1 MRQSG
6 KSPHFLPSLFRRRSG
21 PVCCHRCVLG
31 DGERGRPVGAINAR
45 RRGPASAAR
54 VRKSGNRSMARH
66 ASVISLLV
74 GSALVL
80 AVRVEAA
87 DITPRDLILVDRLTW
102 GVNASSA
109 AHLQS
114 VGAERWLQEKLHPA
128 PVRTPPAAA
137 RAQIEAMPDVHTHAF
152 DLAVAFDK
160 QGRTANQIPD
170 VELRRVGQQAFQQGM
185 SERAKQAAAR
195 TILRAL
201 YAPDQLRERM
211 TWFWF
216 NHFNVHQYKA
226 NLRVLV
232 GDYVDSAIRP
242 HALGH
247 FRDLVM
253 ATLRHPAMLRY
264 LDNADNAA
272 GHLNENYARE
282 IMELHTMG
290 VGSGYTQADV
300 EALARI
306 LTGLG
311 IDLKPEDPKL
321 KPELQS
327 QLVREGAFEFN
338 PARHDYGDKIFLGHP
353 IKGRGLA
360 EVDEAFNLLV
370 HHPATATHLSRQIAT
385 YFISENPPEPLVQRM
400 AQTFKATDGDISAV
414 LATMIHAPEFAASLK
429 SGSKFKDPVR
439 YVFSAVR
446 LAYDDKVI
454 LNTAPIQNWLNR
466 LGEGLFNH
474 ETPDGYAMTSASWN
488 GPGQMM
494 LRFEIARQIG
504 SGSSGLFKPE
514 GPNAVDQPAFPL
526 IQNALYFNGLRQ
538 TLGPATLAA
547 LDQAVS
553 PQDWN
558 TLFLS
563 SPEFMR

>member
-1 MRQSG
+1 M
-6 KSPHFLPSLFRRRSG
+6 L
-21 PVCCHRCVLG
+21 
-31 DGERGRPVGAINAR
+31 
-45 RRGPASAAR
+45 
-54 VRKSGNRSMARH
+54 
-66 ASVISLLV
+66 
-74 GSALVL
+74 
-80 AVRVEAA
+80 
-87 DITPRDLILVDRLTW
+87 DRLTW

-109 AHLQS
+109 EHFHA
-114 VGAERWLQEKLHPA
+114 VGTERWLQEQLHPA
-128 PVRTPPAAA
+128 GDLSLPPAAK
-137 RAQIEAMPDVHTHAF
+137 AQIEAMPDVHSFPF
-152 DLAVAFDK
+152 DIAVAFEQQAK
-160 QGRTANQIPD
+160 SANQVADPEQKKAAQQ
-170 VELRRVGQQAFQQGM
+170 VYQQAM
-185 SERAKQAAAR
+185 NDRAKQATAR

-216 NHFNVHQYKA
+216 NHFNVHQYKG
-226 NLRVLV
+226 NIRILV
-232 GDYVDSAIRP
+232 GDYEDRAIRP
-242 HALGH
+242 HALGK
-247 FRDLVM
+247 FRDLLA

-290 VGSGYTQADV
+290 IGSGYTQADV

-306 LTGLG
+306 LTGVG

-338 PARHDYGDKIFLGHP
+338 PARHDYGDKTFLGHL

-360 EVDEAFNLLV
+360 EVDEALDILV
-370 HHPATATHLSRQIAT
+370 HHPATAAHLSRQIAT
-385 YFISENPPEPLVQRM
+385 YFVADNPPEALVQKM
-400 AQTFKATDGDISAV
+400 AQTFRTSDGDIAAV
-414 LATMIHAPEFAASLK
+414 LGTMVHSPEFAASLK
-429 SGSKFKDPVR
+429 PGARFKDPVQ
-439 YVFSAVR
+439 YVLSAVR
-446 LAYDDKVI
+446 LAYDDKVV
-454 LNTAPIQNWLNR
+454 LNTAPIQGWINR

-474 ETPDGYAMTSASWN
+474 ETPDGYALTSASWN

-494 LRFEIARQIG
+494 VRFEIARQVG
-504 SGSSGLFKPE
+504 SGSAGLFKPD
-514 GPNAVDQPAFPL
+514 GPNAVERPAFPL
-526 IQNALYFNGLRQ
+526 LQNALYYEGLKQ
-538 TLGPATLAA
+538 TLTPTTQAA
-547 LDQAVS
+547 LEQAIS